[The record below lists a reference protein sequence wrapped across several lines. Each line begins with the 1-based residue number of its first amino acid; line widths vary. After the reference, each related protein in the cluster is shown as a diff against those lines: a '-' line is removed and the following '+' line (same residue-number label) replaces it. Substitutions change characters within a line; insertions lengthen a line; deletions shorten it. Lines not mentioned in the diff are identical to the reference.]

1 MNLIKLSETMA
12 GPITTTVYGLQT
24 DAGVIVTIESVFDEG
39 DQLMRHVSLSNTS
52 KFVPNVRIE
61 NTELVSIS
69 QSRPRNG

>member
-1 MNLIKLSETMA
+1 MNLIKLSETMT

-24 DAGVIVTIESVFDEG
+24 DAGVIVTIESVFDDG
-39 DQLMRHVSLSNTS
+39 DQIMRRVALSTTS
-52 KFVPNVRIE
+52 RFVPDVRIE

>member
-1 MNLIKLSETMA
+1 MNLVTLSETMN
-12 GPITTTVYGLQT
+12 GPITTTVYGLEL
-24 DAGVIVTIESVFDEG
+24 DGGVIVTIESVFDEG

-69 QSRPRNG
+69 QSRPRNR

>member
-24 DAGVIVTIESVFDEG
+24 DAGVIVTIESVFDDG
-39 DQLMRHVSLSNTS
+39 DQIMRRVALSTTS
-52 KFVPNVRIE
+52 RFVPNVRIE

>member
-1 MNLIKLSETMA
+1 MNPVTLSETII
-12 GPITTTVYGLQT
+12 GPITTTVYGLQM
-24 DAGVIVTIESVFDEG
+24 DAGVIVTIESVFDDG
-39 DQLMRHVSLSNTS
+39 DLIMRRVALSTTS